1 MAKENLSQGGA
12 GGGHVFNP
20 QEFVRVVN
28 CDPASEIRGKKQ
40 ITGRFDGKDY
50 VFPFEQA
57 VDVHIA
63 VAKHIFGFGMDDK
76 TTALS
81 RLGWVHTGADI
92 DPALERLLLIRFED
106 LPQLMEVPRAKGGR
120 NKTGSASTLGKA
132 GEPEGAEDSAPNGPD
147 AEAM

>member
-12 GGGHVFNP
+12 GGGHIFNP

-28 CDPASEIRGKKQ
+28 CDPSSELRGKKVIQ
-40 ITGRFDGKDY
+40 GRYDGKDY
-50 VFPFEQA
+50 VFPFEQP
-57 VDVHIA
+57 VDVHLD
-63 VAKHIFGFGMDDK
+63 VARHIFGFGLDDK
-76 TTALS
+76 TSALN
-81 RLGWVHTGADI
+81 RLGWATRSDMVDA
-92 DPALERLLLIRFED
+92 ALERLLLIRFED

-132 GEPEGAEDSAPNGPD
+132 GEPEGADSSAPDGPD

>member
-1 MAKENLSQGGA
+1 MSKEGLSQGGA

-20 QEFVRVVN
+20 QEFVRVIN
-28 CDPASEIRGKKQ
+28 CDPNSEVRGKKM

-50 VFPFEQA
+50 VFPFEQP

-63 VAKHIFGFGMDDK
+63 VAKHIFGFGLDDK
-76 TTALS
+76 TAALN
-81 RLGWVHTGADI
+81 RLGWATHSAAVDA
-92 DPALERLLLIRFED
+92 ALERLMLIRFDD
-106 LPQLMEVPRAKGGR
+106 LPQLMEVPRTKGGR